1 MVSVKNP
8 VMKHLILV
16 GGGHAHVYILKQL
29 QHQQRP
35 DTRITLISPDR
46 YQYYSGMFSG
56 YMEGM
61 YGLDD
66 IRIDLIKLCNQ
77 ANVDFIVAS
86 AKSLDHKKQ
95 EILISKDER
104 IRYDWISFN
113 IGSRIAHDTIPGLD
127 EANALIK
134 PNFRVP
140 KIKDALT
147 AKERIVV
154 VGGGASGIEMSLSLQ
169 ANRNRKN
176 MNTPVTL
183 VHSGR
188 LLESYGT
195 RTSRHIT
202 DIVQNKGVSLIQND
216 PVISVHENDLLL
228 KSGSRIP
235 IDGLLWLTGPSAPRI
250 FQESGLRTDAQGYL
264 LVNVHLQSVFYPN
277 IFGAGDCI
285 GMEAHPNLRKAGVY
299 AVREA
304 PILWFNL
311 QRYMDGGALRRY
323 RPQSAY
329 LSILSTGNEEAL
341 LLYRGLIFHGR
352 WCWKLKRR
360 IDTSFIRKYQF

>member
-1 MVSVKNP
+1 
-8 VMKHLILV
+8 MKHLILV
-16 GGGHAHVYILKQL
+16 GGGHAHVYLLIQL
-29 QHQQRP
+29 QYRRRP

-56 YMEGM
+56 YVEGK
-61 YGLDD
+61 YGLDEF
-66 IRIDLIKLCNQ
+66 RIDLLHLCKQ

-86 AKSLDHKKQ
+86 AESLEPKKQ
-95 EILISKDER
+95 EILISNGER
-104 IRYDWISFN
+104 IRYDLISFN
-113 IGSRIAHDTIPGLD
+113 IGSRNANDMILGLQGS
-127 EANALIK
+127 EAFIK

-140 KIKDALT
+140 KIKDTLAG
-147 AKERIVV
+147 KERIVV

-169 ANRNRKN
+169 ANHNRMN
-176 MNTPVTL
+176 RNTPVTL

-195 RTSRHIT
+195 RASRLIT
-202 DIVQNKGVSLIQND
+202 NIVQNKGVRLIQNNS
-216 PVISVHENDLLL
+216 VISLHENQMILE
-228 KSGSRIP
+228 SGSRILF
-235 IDGLLWLTGPSAPRI
+235 DGLLWLTGPSAPKI
-250 FQESGLRTDAQGYL
+250 FQDSDLRTDAPGYL
-264 LVNVHLQSVFYPN
+264 LVNDHLQSVSYPN

-285 GMEAHPNLRKAGVY
+285 GIQSHLNLRKAGVY

-311 QRYMDGGALRRY
+311 QRFMDGGALKRY
-323 RPQSAY
+323 RPQSDY

-341 LLYRGLIFHGR
+341 LLYRGLTFHGR

-360 IDTSFIRKYQF
+360 IDTSFIRKYQLTF